1 MTVFLVDR
9 STGQIRTLASWEYRR
24 AIGQG
29 ADAGYFVVYSRSAAE
44 TQQRA
49 VFRDGVTIP
58 VDEIVETV

>member
-1 MTVFLVDR
+1 MTVYLVDR
-9 STGQIRTLASWEYRR
+9 STGQIRALASWEYHR

-49 VFRDGVTIP
+49 VWQGIAKVF